1 LLEGIEWQGEKAMTA
16 EHLLHHV
23 ERIKKIIEWTAFA
36 VASREAA
43 ETVRYVAGLL
53 WRILRAL

>member
-1 LLEGIEWQGEKAMTA
+1 MAREKAMTT

-43 ETVRYVAGLL
+43 ETVRFVAELL
-53 WRILRAL
+53 WRMMRSL